1 MVAQLELRKKV
12 ILARES
18 VNDLLNLKDFDIDQ
32 RNAMPKASI
41 DLKAFIGRDYVYR
54 FVNKTYLDYW
64 QKESHEIIGLSV
76 LELAGVA
83 SFDRLTS
90 RPSHCLSDEIVT
102 YDSKFD
108 FPGKGRRSINVSYFP
123 ARDRK
128 NAIIGMV
135 VRVHDVKDSRRTKKT
150 LQATVKKLRE
160 FTNSQQQFIDALSH
174 DLREPLNTIINF
186 STALKDD
193 FTAELSPT
201 AQKFLEFISS
211 GTGRMRNLL
220 DELIQY
226 VKLDKIEP
234 SMDDCD
240 LNEVVDHV
248 LSDLSD
254 IIKRNHSNVHAL
266 SLPMIRARASSIH
279 LLLQN
284 LITNAT
290 KFHRHGVPPQVEIQC
305 KSREDE
311 WEISVKDN
319 GIGIDDAYLASLFQP
334 FRRLNSPREYAG
346 TGLGLAMVKR
356 IAEMHG
362 GRVWITSTKG
372 VGSEFFVTI
381 AKNPRRDLDGSANR
395 AMSYRAEYE
404 AIS

>member
-18 VNDLLNLKDFDIDQ
+18 VNDLLNLKDLDIDQ
-32 RNAMPKASI
+32 RNAMLKASI

-64 QKESHEIIGLSV
+64 QKEPHEIIGLSV

-135 VRVHDVKDSRRTKKT
+135 VLHDVEDSRRTEKT

-160 FTNSQQQFIDALSH
+160 FTDSQQQFIDALSR
-174 DLREPLNTIINF
+174 DLREPPNTILNF

-211 GTGRMRNLL
+211 GTGRMHNLL
-220 DELIQY
+220 DGLIQY
-226 VKLDKIEP
+226 VQLDKIEP

-240 LNEVVDHV
+240 LNEVADHV

-254 IIKRNHSNVHAL
+254 TIKRNDSDINVSAW
-266 SLPMIRARASSIH
+266 P
-279 LLLQN
+279 
-284 LITNAT
+284 
-290 KFHRHGVPPQVEIQC
+290 
-305 KSREDE
+305 
-311 WEISVKDN
+311 
-319 GIGIDDAYLASLFQP
+319 
-334 FRRLNSPREYAG
+334 
-346 TGLGLAMVKR
+346 MVK
-356 IAEMHG
+356 A
-362 GRVWITSTKG
+362 
-372 VGSEFFVTI
+372 
-381 AKNPRRDLDGSANR
+381 
-395 AMSYRAEYE
+395 
-404 AIS
+404 